1 MLTLNLLGS
10 TCLQTA
16 AGSVKVSAKGLALLA
31 YLALEDRPV
40 HRETLANLL
49 WPMGG
54 GLGSLR
60 VELSKL
66 RQAGVDLSPG
76 RAPLLRC
83 TLPTDWAQLEQAFR
97 EGTGWSELLR
107 GTPLGGLDD
116 AMSPAL
122 LPWLHSQRARISAQ
136 VQQTLQR
143 ALAHAT
149 QQGHSAQ
156 IALLHSRAETLG
168 LTLSP
173 LPDVQPFHPARAL
186 AGPLEQELLRATRLA
201 ERAPHLLLLVG
212 RHGSGRRE
220 MLQAALE
227 QHPWPVAHLDAVAH
241 PTLLVMSLMMR
252 LLPLLREDLRPTL
265 HALMARSLPA
275 AEAMTAL
282 SALLLEANAPLTVV
296 IYGAEALS
304 EEVAPLFDFALN
316 WPLPFLLVLVSTDTR
331 EAALMQLLGRHVR
344 AGRFTLSRSHPLA
357 APDLHPPDQPPPD
370 PATERHLFQVARQSE
385 GWATAALAL
394 LPMAQPLPRRVPM
407 PPEVRAVLI
416 GEAYQA
422 LNSHMALLAPL
433 AALPGPFSAQAA
445 LHTLQRAARG
455 AGADQTFDQQTLD
468 HQALE
473 RALQSG
479 LLERVPAH
487 LDVALPGGN
496 FSVPDGDHPLAF
508 RSELQRAALA
518 GTLDSALRAS
528 LRQSS
533 DSASLSGDLRPD
545 SAPLPAHPAP
555 ARSAF
560 PTQSEALLSTTVSLP
575 GSYRLHL
582 SPNLITVV
590 RLGAR
595 GHRPPELRLHQPTS
609 SGARH
614 WQFSFCLETPYS
626 STDVFPLWLIGSP
639 ENAESVAAI
648 SVPES
653 GQWYTASG
661 DLPAPGAPLVL
672 GIWSHDL
679 VLHLADLSF
688 T

>member
-1 MLTLNLLGS
+1 MLTLKVLGS
-10 TCLQTA
+10 TSLQTTT
-16 AGSVKVSAKGLALLA
+16 GSVKVSAKGLALLV
-31 YLALEDRPV
+31 YLTLEDRPI

-49 WPMGG
+49 WPTGG

-83 TLPTDWAQLEQAFR
+83 TLPTDLAQLEHAVT
-97 EGTGWSELLR
+97 GTTWQQVLR
-107 GTPLGGLDD
+107 GPPLGGLDD
-116 AMSPAL
+116 AMCPEL
-122 LPWLHSQRARISAQ
+122 LPWLHSQRTRISAQ
-136 VQQTLQR
+136 VQHALQG
-143 ALAHAT
+143 ALAHAA
-149 QQGHSAQ
+149 QHGHTAQ
-156 IALLHSRAETLG
+156 VALLRERAEAAGVTLV
-168 LTLSP
+168 SP
-173 LPDVQPFHPARAL
+173 PEVQAFHPARAL
-186 AGPLEQELLRATRLA
+186 AGPLEQDLLRATRLA
-201 ERAPHLLLLVG
+201 ERAPHLLVLVG

-227 QHPWPVAHLDAVAH
+227 GHPWPVAHLDAVGH

-252 LLPLLREDLRPTL
+252 LLPLLREDLKPAL

-275 AEAMTAL
+275 PEAMTAL

-296 IYGAEALS
+296 MYGAEALS
-304 EEVAPLFDFALN
+304 DEVAPLFDFALN
-316 WPLPFLLVLVSTDTR
+316 WPLPFLLVLVTTDTR

-344 AGRFTLSRSHPLA
+344 PERFTLSRSRPLA
-357 APDLHPPDQPPPD
+357 APDLHAPHLSAPG
-370 PATERHLFQVARQSE
+370 PAAERHLFQVARQSE

-394 LPMAQPLPRRVPM
+394 LPLPAPLPQRVPM

-422 LNSHMALLAPL
+422 LGSHLAVLAPL
-433 AALPGPFSAQAA
+433 AALPGPFSVELA
-445 LHTLQRAARG
+445 LHTLRRVARG
-455 AGADQTFDQQTLD
+455 SGAEQSLDQ
-468 HQALE
+468 QALE
-473 RALQSG
+473 RALQAG

-487 LDVALPGGN
+487 LDVALPSGR

-533 DSASLSGDLRPD
+533 AESPSTSEVCPGVVPFAVQSTL
-545 SAPLPAHPAP
+545 

-560 PTQSEALLSTTVSLP
+560 SGLPETTVSPP
-575 GSYRLHL
+575 GGYRLHVAPDL
-582 SPNLITVV
+582 MTVL

-595 GHRPPELRLHQPTS
+595 GHRPPELRLHVPTPP
-609 SGARH
+609 GARH

-626 STDVFPLWLIGSP
+626 SADVFPLWLLGST
-639 ENAESVAAI
+639 EAATLTPI

-653 GQWYTASG
+653 GLWYAASG
-661 DLPAPGAPLVL
+661 ELSAPGSPLVL
-672 GIWSHDL
+672 GVRAHDL
-679 VLHLADLSF
+679 ILHLADFAFPS
-688 T
+688 TDSAPVQHI